1 MNVLSGVPINGDY
14 IHSLHFDTRLEQTAY
29 FLSKRKHD
37 VSGMY
42 RINRDQDFNV
52 KVNVPEHQLYDCN
65 YVMFQ
70 NTNYSNKW
78 FYAFID
84 RLEYVNNETT
94 ALYLTV
100 DPVQTWFFEMELGGT
115 FIEREHLPT
124 DRPGRSR
131 MPEDLEIGNYKL
143 VEETSKL
150 DAFRNE
156 MAVVVL
162 ASFNQN
168 FEPSAGQSMSDTPQ
182 FGYGMYSELSAIVMT
197 ELGARGEQY
206 SVLDP
211 KIIPFFEKVSSDGKW
226 EDGIVAVYMMPR
238 FFAQP
243 TNYDTISR
251 RGGIMYE
258 NEFQAPTSLDGY
270 TPRNNKLFSPPFM
283 KFVVTDG
290 MGSSVE
296 YDYADFKDG
305 KPAFKLVGLA
315 SGKPEWSCIPVNH
328 KGLEINHNE
337 SFTIDS
343 MPMVAYTTDAYR
355 AWIAQ
360 NKVST
365 AVNMGT
371 SMAGAGVGAAAA
383 VATGLATGGAGLA
396 FAGIGLASS
405 VGGVLSEMYR
415 AKIQPDRVGGGMS
428 SGSTLV
434 YTGDFGFRF
443 YTAHIRA
450 EFAHVVDSY
459 FDMFGY
465 KTARVGIPPTNARPF
480 YTYVK
485 TKGAHV
491 RGSMPNED
499 AEFINEVL
507 DRGITFWNIVAV
519 EAQGRNVGDYAQLDN
534 RPSTRTGWVN

>member
-1 MNVLSGVPINGDY
+1 MRILTGVPINSDY
-14 IHSLHFDTRLEQTAY
+14 LHSLFFVNKGAQTSW
-29 FLSKRKHD
+29 FQGKTKHD
-37 VSGMY
+37 VTGMY
-42 RINRDQDFNV
+42 RINRDEEFNV
-52 KVNVPEHQLYDCN
+52 KVNVAEHQLYDCN

-70 NTNYSNKW
+70 NINYSNKW

-84 RLEYVNNETT
+84 RIEYVNNETS
-94 ALYLTV
+94 ALYLTLDV
-100 DPVQTWFFEMELGGT
+100 LQTWFFERDMRST
-115 FIEREHLPT
+115 FIEREHPNS
-124 DRPGRSR
+124 DIAGAHRV
-131 MPEDLEIGNYKL
+131 PEDLEIGNYKL
-143 VEETSKL
+143 LEETAKI
-150 DAFRNE
+150 DATRNE

-162 ASFNQN
+162 ASFNKN
-168 FEPSAGQSMSDTPQ
+168 FEPSAGQSMSDMPQ
-182 FGYGMYSELSAIVMT
+182 YGYGMYSELSAITMT
-197 ELGARGEQY
+197 ELGARGEAY
-206 SVLDP
+206 NVLNP
-211 KIIPFFEKVSSDGKW
+211 KIIPFFERVSTDGKW

-238 FFAQP
+238 EFAKP

-251 RGGIMYE
+251 RGDVIFE
-258 NEFQAPTSLDGY
+258 NNFVAPTSLDEY

-296 YDYADFKDG
+296 YDYADFEDG

-315 SGKPEWSCIPVNH
+315 SGKPELSCIPIHH
-328 KGLEINHNE
+328 KGLSINHNE
-337 SFTIDS
+337 SFTITN

-405 VGGVLSEMYR
+405 IGGVLSEMYR

-450 EFAHVVDSY
+450 QFARIIDGY

-465 KTARVGIPPTNARPF
+465 KVTRVGIPNIKARPY
-480 YTYVK
+480 YTYIK
-485 TKGAHV
+485 TKGAHTL
-491 RGSMPNED
+491 GSMPNQDSEK
-499 AEFINEVL
+499 INEIF
-507 DRGITFWNIVAV
+507 DRGITYWDIVAC
-519 EAQGRNVGDYAQLDN
+519 ESQNATVGSYGTLDN
-534 RPSTRTGWVN
+534 RASIRTGWVN